1 MEMKLISAGNGNWN
15 GNFYMGITLE
25 EWKSKISFHGPLVL
39 FSAKTVCCSYA
50 TGAGWVALACVHV
63 A

>member
-50 TGAGWVALACVHV
+50 TGAG
-63 A
+63 